1 MKRIYKSLFTCAVA
15 GVMAGG
21 MLTSCIDDGYD
32 LDDIDLTINVGGDLG
47 VPTSSTEQYTI
58 SDVLD
63 LSSTSSIKATG
74 DQYGYAKGDY
84 VLVENGDPSYSTVNI
99 DTQDVKNITCD
110 PTNVKLSLTSQGTNQ
125 DVDQTIEGIH
135 SKVKLSDDNI
145 DKQLLSL
152 TRIDANVKLD
162 MGFKLEAST
171 GFKGSLTLMPGFT
184 LTYPEG
190 WTIDLYDQSMAS
202 YCKVEGRK
210 LIFTAAKKFT
220 TASGLRV
227 PVRVTSFDFT
237 NMPAGEGLYK
247 PGHFLVNGELL
258 TSGPVRVSTGST
270 AAGTAI
276 NLNVKIT
283 PTIPA
288 MTITAVT
295 GKIDPKVDIDNSS
308 FEINDI
314 PDFLAE
320 EDNYLDLADPRIVLN
335 VNNGSPVDI
344 NLNAV
349 VEAVTKN
356 GGVRQIGIGD
366 AHGTSQVMVK
376 ASSQNKIVL
385 SATGNAVE
393 GATVVKVPGLSELLA
408 KIPDRIN
415 IKDVTAKVP
424 SNKEYTIRLGSKFS
438 VVTGYEAVVP
448 LAFGENLR
456 LSYSTDE
463 TGWDEDLSKYNF
475 NEVTAT
481 MKVENSIPLEM
492 VPEVQAL
499 DVFGHV
505 IEDVT
510 ATVEGKVEGGSVA
523 SPAMSELRVTLRS
536 NADNI
541 GRLDGL
547 HLEFKVTSSPK
558 HVGEALNEAQALRF
572 TEIRLKLK
580 GGITIDAN

>member
-1 MKRIYKSLFTCAVA
+1 MKKINKGLFTCAVA
-15 GVMAGG
+15 CAVAGG
-21 MLTSCIDDGYD
+21 MLTSCVDDSYD
-32 LDDIDLTINVGGDLG
+32 LSDIDLTVNVGGDLG
-47 VPTSSTEQYTI
+47 VPTSSTEKYSI

-63 LSSTSSIKATG
+63 LSSTSSIKAVG
-74 DQYGYAKGDY
+74 EQYGYAKGDY
-84 VLVENGDPSYSTVNI
+84 VLVESGDPTYSNVNI
-99 DTQDVKNITCD
+99 DPQEVKNITCD
-110 PTNVKLSLTSQGTNQ
+110 PTYVKLSLTSPGTNR
-125 DVDQTIEGIH
+125 DVDQTIEGVH

-152 TRIDANVKLD
+152 TRIDANVELD
-162 MGFKLEAST
+162 MGFKLTAST
-171 GFKGSLTLMPGFT
+171 GFNGSMTLKPGFT

-190 WTIDLYDQSMAS
+190 WKIELYDQSMAS

-220 TASGLRV
+220 ATTGLSV

-237 NMPAGEGLYK
+237 NMPKGEGLYK
-247 PGHFLVNGELL
+247 PGHFLMNGELL
-258 TSGPVRVSTGST
+258 TSGPVMVSTGST

-276 NLNVKIT
+276 NLTMDIT
-283 PTIPA
+283 PKIPS

-308 FEINDI
+308 FEISDI

-349 VEAVTKN
+349 VEAVTDN
-356 GGVRQIGIGD
+356 GSVQIGIGD
-366 AHGTSQVMVK
+366 AHGTSPVMVK
-376 ASSQNKIVL
+376 ASSHNKIVL
-385 SATGNAVE
+385 SATGKAVE
-393 GATVVKVPGLSELLA
+393 GATVVEVPELTKLLA
-408 KIPDRIN
+408 KIPNRIN

-424 SNKEYTIRLGSKFS
+424 SDKEYTIRLDSKFS
-438 VVTGYEAVVP
+438 VATDYEAVVP
-448 LAFGENLR
+448 LAFGKNLQ

-463 TGWDEDLSKYNF
+463 SGWDEDLSKYNF
-475 NEVTAT
+475 NEVTAILG
-481 MKVENSIPLEM
+481 VENSIPLEM
-492 VPEVQAL
+492 VPQVQAL
-499 DVFGHV
+499 DVYGHV

-510 ATVEGKVEGGSVA
+510 ATVEGKVKGGSVA
-523 SPAMSELRVTLRS
+523 SPAISELRVTLRS
-536 NADNI
+536 NAENI

-547 HLEFKVTSSPK
+547 HLEFKVTSSPE

-572 TEIRLKLK
+572 TDIRLKLK

>member
-21 MLTSCIDDGYD
+21 MLTSCIDDSYD

-110 PTNVKLSLTSQGTNQ
+110 PTNVKLSFTSQGTNQ

-220 TASGLRV
+220 TASGLSI
-227 PVRVTSFDFT
+227 PLKVTSFDFT
-237 NMPAGEGLYK
+237 SMPAGEGLYK

-276 NLNVKIT
+276 DLNVKIT
-283 PTIPA
+283 PRIPA
-288 MTITAVT
+288 MTITAIT

-320 EDNYLDLADPRIVLN
+320 EDNYLDLTDPRIVLN

-393 GATVVKVPGLSELLA
+393 GTTVVKVPGLSELLA

-523 SPAMSELRVTLRS
+523 SPTMSELRVTLRS

>member
-1 MKRIYKSLFTCAVA
+1 MKRIYKGLFTCAVA

-21 MLTSCIDDGYD
+21 MLTSCVDDSYD
-32 LDDIDLTINVGGDLG
+32 LSDIDLMVNVGGDLG

-63 LSSTSSIKATG
+63 LSSTSSIKAVG
-74 DQYGYAKGDY
+74 EQYGYAKGDY
-84 VLVENGDPSYSTVNI
+84 VLVESGDPTYSNVNI
-99 DTQDVKNITCD
+99 DPQDVKNITCD
-110 PTNVKLSLTSQGTNQ
+110 PTYVKLSLTSPGTNQ

-162 MGFKLEAST
+162 MELKLTAST
-171 GFKGSLTLMPGFT
+171 GFKGSLTLKPGFT
-184 LTYPEG
+184 FTYPEG
-190 WTIDLYDQSMAS
+190 WKIELYDQSMAS
-202 YCKVEGRK
+202 YCKVEGSK
-210 LIFTAAKKFT
+210 LIFTADKKFNAT
-220 TASGLRV
+220 TGLSV

-237 NMPAGEGLYK
+237 NVPKGEGLYA

-258 TSGPVRVSTGST
+258 TSGPVMVSTGST

-276 NLNVKIT
+276 NLTMDIT
-283 PTIPA
+283 PKIPS

-295 GKIDPKVDIDNSS
+295 GKVDPKVDIDNSS
-308 FEINDI
+308 FEISDI

-335 VNNGSPVDI
+335 VYNGSPVDI

-349 VEAVTKN
+349 VEAVTDN

-366 AHGTSQVMVK
+366 AHSTSQVMVK
-376 ASSQNKIVL
+376 ASSRNKIVL

-393 GATVVKVPGLSELLA
+393 GATVVKVPGLTELLA

-424 SNKEYTIRLGSKFS
+424 SDKEYTISLGSKFS
-438 VVTGYEAVVP
+438 VATGYEAVVP
-448 LAFGENLR
+448 LAFGENLQ

-463 TGWDEDLSKYNF
+463 SGWDEDLSKYNF
-475 NEVTAT
+475 NEVTAILG
-481 MKVENSIPLEM
+481 VENSIPLEM
-492 VPEVQAL
+492 VPQVQAL

-510 ATVEGKVEGGSVA
+510 ATVEGKVKGGSLA
-523 SPAMSELRVTLRS
+523 SPAISELRITLRS
-536 NADNI
+536 NAENI

-547 HLEFKVTSSPK
+547 HLEFKVTSSPE

-572 TEIRLKLK
+572 TDIRLKLK
-580 GGITIDAN
+580 GGVTVDAN